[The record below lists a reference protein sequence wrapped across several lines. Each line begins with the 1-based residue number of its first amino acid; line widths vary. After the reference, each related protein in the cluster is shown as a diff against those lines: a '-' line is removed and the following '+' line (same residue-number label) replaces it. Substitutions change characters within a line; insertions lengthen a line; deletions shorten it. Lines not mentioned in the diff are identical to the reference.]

1 MQIGWSIT
9 APPYLFILCLSR
21 EEYSDHTALLSGEL
35 SFCKMYRQ
43 KKKLVR
49 SLSEIDLN
57 SVVYLFS
64 RLPRIGKYEAEK
76 IFFNLLVHEAHEVG
90 Y

>member
-1 MQIGWSIT
+1 
-9 APPYLFILCLSR
+9 
-21 EEYSDHTALLSGEL
+21 
-35 SFCKMYRQ
+35 MYRQ